1 MKEVGD
7 RVKTGYIWERKEGL
21 EGEEGMMR
29 AEGKRLHDASRQL
42 LIGRGLRGDEG
53 SVAFVTARIY
63 WAHRRKADALILF
76 SWCPRI

>member
-1 MKEVGD
+1 M
-7 RVKTGYIWERKEGL
+7 ERKEGL

-53 SVAFVTARIY
+53 RVRHGSNLLGT
-63 WAHRRKADALILF
+63 
-76 SWCPRI
+76 